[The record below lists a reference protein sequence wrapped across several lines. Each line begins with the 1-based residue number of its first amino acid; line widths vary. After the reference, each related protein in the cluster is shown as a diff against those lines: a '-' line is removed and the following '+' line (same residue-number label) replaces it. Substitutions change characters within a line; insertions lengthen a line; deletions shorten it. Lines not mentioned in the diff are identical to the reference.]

1 MQYFSLV
8 SLKVTLKD
16 FNSRKHFYRVK
27 DYAYFV
33 FCVRG
38 ERRGTD
44 SLSKSK
50 RVGVG
55 TSKWFER
62 GLNFSQVSTMRK
74 RTVNKP
80 DDA

>member
-1 MQYFSLV
+1 M
-8 SLKVTLKD
+8 
-16 FNSRKHFYRVK
+16 
-27 DYAYFV
+27 
-33 FCVRG
+33 
-38 ERRGTD
+38 RRGAD
-44 SLSKSK
+44 SLSTYE

-55 TSKWFER
+55 TGKWFER

>member
-1 MQYFSLV
+1 MCILWFV
-8 SLKVTLKD
+8 SV
-16 FNSRKHFYRVK
+16 HVQ
-27 DYAYFV
+27 
-33 FCVRG
+33 G
-38 ERRGTD
+38 GIWRRGGWGGSD
-44 SLSKSK
+44 SLNTCD

-55 TSKWFER
+55 TGEWLER